1 MPNMP
6 IKKNVSPQRRY
17 PDELRDRAVKMV
29 RDLTTQDPKDRGVFN
44 RVSRQLGVGTQSL
57 RLWVARAETVEG
69 LRPSVSEFEA
79 TELREL
85 RKEVKELRRA
95 NDILRAAATF
105 FGAELDRQPRR

>member
-1 MPNMP
+1 M
-6 IKKNVSPQRRY
+6 
-17 PDELRDRAVKMV
+17 
-29 RDLTTQDPKDRGVFN
+29 FN

-57 RLWVARAETVEG
+57 RGWVARAETDEG
-69 LRPSVSEFEA
+69 LRLSVNEFEA

-95 NDILRAAATF
+95 NDILRAATTF